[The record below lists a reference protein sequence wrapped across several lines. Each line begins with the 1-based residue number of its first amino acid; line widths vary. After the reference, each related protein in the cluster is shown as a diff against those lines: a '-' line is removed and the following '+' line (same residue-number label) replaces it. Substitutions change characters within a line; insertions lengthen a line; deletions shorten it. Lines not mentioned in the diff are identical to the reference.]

1 MLQSKKKRAEI
12 GAVFVEAAIILPLF
26 FILLFA
32 SMQLIVIS
40 WRQLQV
46 QFLAAELVRILAV
59 PDAGTVATNTA
70 SRCAIVLG
78 AIDPRNANAQAPRFN
93 AELPPLLPGETI
105 RQAAAIKHINDGTTT
120 TGCGYIPGSIII
132 LTLTYDMQLF
142 FQNFL
147 TFGLP
152 NVQLRGT
159 AVGVAQ
165 GTITS

>member
-46 QFLAAELVRILAV
+46 QFLAADLVRDLAI
-59 PDAGTVATNTA
+59 PSSGTTPGTSYNDDRTTKCGGVETTANTRAT
-70 SRCAIVLG
+70 G
-78 AIDPRNANAQAPRFN
+78 FN
-93 AELPPLLPGETI
+93 ATPTGG
-105 RQAAAIKHINDGTTT
+105 QAAAIKHITGGTTT
-120 TGCGYIPGSIII
+120 TTPGCGYIPGSIII

-147 TFGLP
+147 TFSLP
-152 NVQLRGT
+152 NIQLTGT
-159 AVGVAQ
+159 AVGVAE
-165 GTITS
+165 GTITL

>member
-46 QFLAAELVRILAV
+46 QFLAADLVRDLAI
-59 PDAGTVATNTA
+59 PSSGTTPGTSYNDDRNTKCGGVETTANTRAT
-70 SRCAIVLG
+70 G
-78 AIDPRNANAQAPRFN
+78 FN
-93 AELPPLLPGETI
+93 ATPPTGG
-105 RQAAAIKHINDGTTT
+105 QAAGISYL
-120 TGCGYIPGSIII
+120 TGDVPAQGCTYQPGSIII

-142 FQNFL
+142 FQKFL

-152 NVQLRGT
+152 NITLKGT

-165 GTITS
+165 GAITS

>member
-1 MLQSKKKRAEI
+1 MIQSKKKRAEI

-46 QFLAAELVRILAV
+46 QFLAAQLVRILAV
-59 PDAGTVATNTA
+59 PADRTTPQDYDVKRTA
-70 SRCAIVLG
+70 KCADVL
-78 AIDPRNANAQAPRFN
+78 DTANSSAPTFN
-93 AELPPLLPGETI
+93 ATPDAVEMAVTRAISYLTVPATTPPRTY
-105 RQAAAIKHINDGTTT
+105 
-120 TGCGYIPGSIII
+120 GCGYPPGSIII

-142 FQNFL
+142 FQKFL

-152 NVQLRGT
+152 NIKLSGT
-159 AVGVAQ
+159 AVGVAE
-165 GTITS
+165 GTITL

>member
-32 SMQLIVIS
+32 SMQLIVIA
-40 WRQLQV
+40 WRQIEV

-70 SRCAIVLG
+70 SRCNIVLG
-78 AIDPRNANAQAPRFN
+78 SGDARNANAQAPRFN
-93 AELPPLLPGETI
+93 AKTPTPINPAAVITHIPNGTNPPFP
-105 RQAAAIKHINDGTTT
+105 

-147 TFGLP
+147 TFSLP

-159 AVGVAQ
+159 AVGVAE
-165 GTITS
+165 GAITS

>member
-12 GAVFVEAAIILPLF
+12 GAVFGEAAIILPLF

-46 QFLAAELVRILAV
+46 QFLAAELVRKLALPSSNV
-59 PDAGTVATNTA
+59 QRYAQGTSTSLNDDRTTKCRGVETTANTRAT
-70 SRCAIVLG
+70 G
-78 AIDPRNANAQAPRFN
+78 FN
-93 AELPPLLPGETI
+93 ATPTGG
-105 RQAAAIKHINDGTTT
+105 QAAAISYLTGDVTT
-120 TGCGYIPGSIII
+120 TGCTYEPGSIII

-142 FQNFL
+142 FQKFL

-152 NVQLRGT
+152 NIKLSGT

>member
-1 MLQSKKKRAEI
+1 MVQSKKKRAEI

-46 QFLAAELVRILAV
+46 QFLAAKLVRTLAI
-59 PDAGTVATNTA
+59 PSSGTTPGTSYNDDRSRKCATVLTTA
-70 SRCAIVLG
+70 RSSAPG
-78 AIDPRNANAQAPRFN
+78 FNANSPVVTISTDCNYQ
-93 AELPPLLPGETI
+93 PG
-105 RQAAAIKHINDGTTT
+105 Q
-120 TGCGYIPGSIII
+120 III

-142 FQNFL
+142 FQKFL

-152 NVQLRGT
+152 NIKLSGT

-165 GTITS
+165 GTIS

>member
-1 MLQSKKKRAEI
+1 MVQSKKKSAEI

-46 QFLAAELVRILAV
+46 QFLAAELVRILAI

-70 SRCAIVLG
+70 SRCNIVLG
-78 AIDPRNANAQAPRFN
+78 SGVPIDARNANAQATRFN
-93 AELPPLLPGETI
+93 AELPASG
-105 RQAAAIKHINDGTTT
+105 QAAVISYLTGAATIPT

-147 TFGLP
+147 TFSLP

-159 AVGVAQ
+159 AVGVAE
-165 GTITS
+165 GTITL

>member
-46 QFLAAELVRILAV
+46 QFLAADLVRDLAI
-59 PDAGTVATNTA
+59 PSSGTTPGTSYNDDRTTKCGGVETTANTRAT
-70 SRCAIVLG
+70 G
-78 AIDPRNANAQAPRFN
+78 FN
-93 AELPPLLPGETI
+93 ATPTGG
-105 RQAAAIKHINDGTTT
+105 QAAAIKHITDGTTT
-120 TGCGYIPGSIII
+120 TDCTYQPGSIII

-142 FQNFL
+142 FQKFL

-152 NVQLRGT
+152 NITLKGT

-165 GTITS
+165 GAITS

>member
-46 QFLAAELVRILAV
+46 QFLAADLVRDLAI
-59 PDAGTVATNTA
+59 PSPETTPRTPYDTDRDGKCATVLATA
-70 SRCAIVLG
+70 KSS
-78 AIDPRNANAQAPRFN
+78 APGFN
-93 AELPPLLPGETI
+93 AKPLVGSQ
-105 RQAAAIKHINDGTTT
+105 QAAEISHITGGATTID
-120 TGCGYIPGSIII
+120 CNYQPGSIII

-142 FQNFL
+142 FQKFL

-152 NVQLRGT
+152 NITLKGT

>member
-32 SMQLIVIS
+32 SMQLIVIA

-46 QFLAAELVRILAV
+46 QFLAADLVRKLAI
-59 PDAGTVATNTA
+59 P
-70 SRCAIVLG
+70 
-78 AIDPRNANAQAPRFN
+78 
-93 AELPPLLPGETI
+93 E
-105 RQAAAIKHINDGTTT
+105 DGTTPGTYDTNRGTSCDTVLATANNSAPGFNATPDAVEMAVTRAISYLTVPAT
-120 TGCGYIPGSIII
+120 TPPRTYGCGYQPGSIII

-142 FQNFL
+142 FQKFL

-152 NVQLRGT
+152 NIKLSGT

>member
-46 QFLAAELVRILAV
+46 QFLAAQLVRILAV
-59 PDAGTVATNTA
+59 PTNGTTPGNYATKRNTK
-70 SRCAIVLG
+70 CGDVETK
-78 AIDPRNANAQAPRFN
+78 ANTSAPGFN

-152 NVQLRGT
+152 SVQLRGT
-159 AVGVAQ
+159 AVGVAE

>member
-1 MLQSKKKRAEI
+1 MVQSKKKRAEI

-46 QFLAAELVRILAV
+46 QFLAARLVRELAI
-59 PDAGTVATNTA
+59 PRSGTTPGTYDADRNDKCLKKVQDPANSSAT
-70 SRCAIVLG
+70 G
-78 AIDPRNANAQAPRFN
+78 FN
-93 AELPPLLPGETI
+93 STLPTGG
-105 RQAAAIKHINDGTTT
+105 QAAAISYLTGAVTTQ
-120 TGCGYIPGSIII
+120 GCAYQPGSIII

-142 FQNFL
+142 FQKFL

-152 NVQLRGT
+152 NIKLRGT

-165 GTITS
+165 GTIT

>member
-32 SMQLIVIS
+32 SMQLIVIA
-40 WRQLQV
+40 WRQIEV
-46 QFLAAELVRILAV
+46 QFLAADLVRILAV
-59 PDAGTVATNTA
+59 PTDVTTPGNYATNRNTKCGGVETTA
-70 SRCAIVLG
+70 NTS
-78 AIDPRNANAQAPRFN
+78 APGFN
-93 AELPPLLPGETI
+93 STLPTGG
-105 RQAAAIKHINDGTTT
+105 QAAVISYLTGAATTPT
-120 TGCGYIPGSIII
+120 PGCGYIPGSIII

-147 TFGLP
+147 TFSLP
-152 NVQLRGT
+152 NIQLTGT
-159 AVGVAQ
+159 AVGVAE

>member
-40 WRQLQV
+40 WRQLEV
-46 QFLAAELVRILAV
+46 QFLAAKLVRILAV

-70 SRCAIVLG
+70 SRCNIVLG
-78 AIDPRNANAQAPRFN
+78 SGVPIDARNANAQAPRFN
-93 AELPPLLPGETI
+93 ATPTGG
-105 RQAAAIKHINDGTTT
+105 QAAAIKHITDGTTT
-120 TGCGYIPGSIII
+120 TDCAYQPGSIII

-152 NVQLRGT
+152 SVQLRGT

-165 GTITS
+165 GTIAL

>member
-46 QFLAAELVRILAV
+46 QFLAAQLVRKLAL
-59 PDAGTVATNTA
+59 PEDGTTPQNYDVKRTAKCATVRTK
-70 SRCAIVLG
+70 
-78 AIDPRNANAQAPRFN
+78 ANNSAPGFN
-93 AELPPLLPGETI
+93 ATPTGG
-105 RQAAAIKHINDGTTT
+105 QAAAIL
-120 TGCGYIPGSIII
+120 TGGATNTDCAYQPGSIII

-142 FQNFL
+142 FQKFL

-152 NVQLRGT
+152 NIKLSGT

-165 GTITS
+165 GTIT

>member
-46 QFLAAELVRILAV
+46 QFLAAQLVRILAV
-59 PDAGTVATNTA
+59 PDAGTDATNTA
-70 SRCAIVLG
+70 SRCNIVLG
-78 AIDPRNANAQAPRFN
+78 SGVPIDARNANAQAPGFN
-93 AELPPLLPGETI
+93 AKPTGG
-105 RQAAAIKHINDGTTT
+105 QAAAISYLTGAVTT
-120 TGCGYIPGSIII
+120 TGCTYPPGSIII

-142 FQNFL
+142 FQKFL

-152 NVQLRGT
+152 NIKLSGT

>member
-59 PDAGTVATNTA
+59 PTNGTTPGNYATKRNTK
-70 SRCAIVLG
+70 CGDVETK
-78 AIDPRNANAQAPRFN
+78 ANTSAPGFN
-93 AELPPLLPGETI
+93 STPIPTNG
-105 RQAAAIKHINDGTTT
+105 QAAAISYLTGAVTT
-120 TGCGYIPGSIII
+120 TGCAYQPGSIII

-142 FQNFL
+142 FQKFL

-152 NVQLRGT
+152 NIKLSGT

-165 GTITS
+165 GTIT

>member
-46 QFLAAELVRILAV
+46 QFLAANLVRILAI
-59 PDAGTVATNTA
+59 PEINTTPGNYATNRNTKCGGVETTA
-70 SRCAIVLG
+70 NTSATG
-78 AIDPRNANAQAPRFN
+78 FN
-93 AELPPLLPGETI
+93 ATPPTGG
-105 RQAAAIKHINDGTTT
+105 QAAAISYLTGAATAPTP
-120 TGCGYIPGSIII
+120 GCGYIPGSIII

-152 NVQLRGT
+152 NITLKGT
-159 AVGVAQ
+159 AVGVAE
-165 GTITS
+165 GTIAL

>member
-46 QFLAAELVRILAV
+46 QFLAADLVRDLAIPSPETTPRTPYDTDRNNKCV
-59 PDAGTVATNTA
+59 AVLATANNSAPGFNATPDAVEMAVTRAISYLTVPATTP
-70 SRCAIVLG
+70 
-78 AIDPRNANAQAPRFN
+78 PR
-93 AELPPLLPGETI
+93 TY
-105 RQAAAIKHINDGTTT
+105 
-120 TGCGYIPGSIII
+120 GCGYPPGSIII

-142 FQNFL
+142 FQKFL

-152 NVQLRGT
+152 NIKLSGT

-165 GTITS
+165 GTIT

>member
-26 FILLFA
+26 FILIFA

-40 WRQLQV
+40 WRQLEV
-46 QFLAAELVRILAV
+46 QFLAANLVRILAI
-59 PDAGTVATNTA
+59 PDAGTDAADTL
-70 SRCAIVLG
+70 SRCNLTVL
-78 AIDPRNANAQAPRFN
+78 DPNNPRSANAQAPRFN
-93 AELPPLLPGETI
+93 ATPTAT
-105 RQAAAIKHINDGTTT
+105 QAARIFYLTGAATTPMQ
-120 TGCGYIPGSIII
+120 GCGYIPGSIII

-142 FQNFL
+142 FQKFL

-152 NVQLRGT
+152 NITLKGT

-165 GTITS
+165 GAITS

>member
-46 QFLAAELVRILAV
+46 QFLAAELVRKLAI
-59 PDAGTVATNTA
+59 PEINTTPGNYATNRNTKCGGVETTA
-70 SRCAIVLG
+70 NTRATG
-78 AIDPRNANAQAPRFN
+78 FN
-93 AELPPLLPGETI
+93 ATPPTGG
-105 RQAAAIKHINDGTTT
+105 QAAGISYL
-120 TGCGYIPGSIII
+120 TGDVPAQGCTYQPGSIII

-142 FQNFL
+142 FQKFL

-152 NVQLRGT
+152 NITLKGT

-165 GTITS
+165 GAITS

>member
-46 QFLAAELVRILAV
+46 QFLAARLVRILAV
-59 PDAGTVATNTA
+59 PDAGTDATNTA
-70 SRCAIVLG
+70 SRCNIVLG
-78 AIDPRNANAQAPRFN
+78 SGVPIDARNANAQAPGFN
-93 AELPPLLPGETI
+93 ATPTGG
-105 RQAAAIKHINDGTTT
+105 QAAAISYLTGAAATPTP
-120 TGCGYIPGSIII
+120 GCGYPPGSIII

-142 FQNFL
+142 FQKFL

-152 NVQLRGT
+152 NIKLRGT

-165 GTITS
+165 GTIT

>member
-1 MLQSKKKRAEI
+1 MVQSKKKRAEI

-40 WRQLQV
+40 WRQLEV
-46 QFLAAELVRILAV
+46 QFLAADLVRILAV

-70 SRCAIVLG
+70 SRCNIVLG
-78 AIDPRNANAQAPRFN
+78 SGVPIDARNANAQAPRFN
-93 AELPPLLPGETI
+93 ATPTDG
-105 RQAAAIKHINDGTTT
+105 QAAAIKHITGGTTT
-120 TGCGYIPGSIII
+120 TTPGCDYIPGSIII

-147 TFGLP
+147 TFSLP
-152 NVQLRGT
+152 NIQLTGT
-159 AVGVAQ
+159 AVGVAE
-165 GTITS
+165 GTITL